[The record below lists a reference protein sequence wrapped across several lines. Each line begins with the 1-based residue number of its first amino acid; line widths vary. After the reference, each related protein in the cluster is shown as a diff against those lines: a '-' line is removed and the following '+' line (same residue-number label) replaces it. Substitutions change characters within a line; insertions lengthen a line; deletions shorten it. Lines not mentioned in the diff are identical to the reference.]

1 MESAKGIYLDNAAT
15 TLIDPEV
22 LDHMVGYLKD
32 FYGNASSGH
41 RYGSLAKAVLED
53 SRRKIANLLQADTSE
68 IMFVSGGTEG
78 NNFLLSGI
86 IRAMR
91 ITHVLS
97 SPLEHPSVKKI
108 LLHLAELGM
117 VQLTYASVDSY
128 GNFDLEE
135 IECWLAQHPG
145 ALLSF
150 MHVNNE
156 LGNLTDIHAIG
167 TLCRQ
172 YGALLHSDTIQSLYS
187 YDIGQLPVD
196 CAVGSAHKI
205 HGPKGIGFVYVK
217 RGIVIEPLILGGG
230 QEFGQ
235 RGGTENI
242 AGIAALAKAL
252 EIASRHRE
260 AHVTHL
266 KALKGY
272 MIDRLKQ
279 VFPDVL
285 FYGNGADLSKSSP
298 NILNIS
304 LPSYPYGS
312 MLVYRLALEGI
323 AVSEGSACMS
333 GSSKRSDVIDVLHP
347 SYKNALRISFSKYT
361 TYHEVDRCIEVLLQC
376 SQG

>member
-1 MESAKGIYLDNAAT
+1 MVSDKGIYLDNAAT

-22 LDHMVGYLKD
+22 LDHMIGYLKD
-32 FYGNASSGH
+32 LCGNASSGH

-53 SRRKIANLLQADTSE
+53 SRKKIADLLQADTSE

-86 IRAMR
+86 IRAR
-91 ITHVLS
+91 NIAHVLS
-97 SPLEHPSVKKI
+97 SPLEHISVRK
-108 LLHLAELGM
+108 LLSHLAKLGM
-117 VQLTYASVDSY
+117 IQLTYASVDSY

-135 IECWLAQHPG
+135 IEYWLAHHPG

-167 TLCRQ
+167 TLCKQ
-172 YGALLHSDTIQSLYS
+172 HGALLHSDTVQSLYS

-205 HGPKGIGFVYVK
+205 HGPKGIGFVYVNSS
-217 RGIVIEPLILGGG
+217 VAIEPLILGGE

-242 AGIAALAKAL
+242 ASIAALAKAL
-252 EIASRHRE
+252 EIASSYRE
-260 AHVTHL
+260 AHITHL
-266 KALKGY
+266 KSIKGY

-285 FYGNGADLSKSSP
+285 FYGNSADPFKSSP

-304 LPSYPYGS
+304 LPSYQYGS

-333 GSSKRSDVIDVLHP
+333 GSSKRSDVIDLLQP

-376 SQG
+376 SQS